1 VRAAGKLGHV
11 LLQLPPWAMKRRSHL
26 QHLEECLERL
36 DGYLPAV
43 EFRNQTWMRDGDR
56 RETLAWLRERNLL
69 TAKRR

>member
-1 VRAAGKLGHV
+1 
-11 LLQLPPWAMKRRSHL
+11 MKRRSHL